1 MTAKYKLSGVNIFLN
16 KKQYKDFDD
25 RYDIMGFPTYFI
37 FDKEGEL
44 VKKGLETVRKKNT

>member
-1 MTAKYKLSGVNIFLN
+1 MFLN

-25 RYDIMGFPTYFI
+25 RYDITGFPTYFI

-44 VKKGLETVRKKNT
+44 VEKGFDWRPSERKTLERIETLLE